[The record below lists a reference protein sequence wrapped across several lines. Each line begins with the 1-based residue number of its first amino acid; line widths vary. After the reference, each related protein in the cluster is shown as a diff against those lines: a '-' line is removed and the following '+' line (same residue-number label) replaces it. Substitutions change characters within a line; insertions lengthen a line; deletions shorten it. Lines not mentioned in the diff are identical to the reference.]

1 MILEVEENNNESFD
15 CLFEWMKRY
24 CNCDS
29 KDKEDVYTELEF
41 MPGYEF
47 KNLSINSSIDNKNE
61 SIIVNI
67 DYKFDS
73 IRNKLKSEGQSN
85 E

>member
-1 MILEVEENNNESFD
+1 
-15 CLFEWMKRY
+15 MKRY

-29 KDKEDVYTELEF
+29 KSKEDVYTELEF

-47 KNLSINSSIDNKNE
+47 KNLSIASSIDNKNE
-61 SIIVNI
+61 SMIVNI

-73 IRNKLKSEGQSN
+73 IRNKLK
-85 E
+85 